1 MTVRIKICGFT
12 RAEDARAAC
21 EAGIDAIGLV
31 FYEKSPRH
39 VTLAQAQTIIA
50 ALPPFV
56 TVVALFVNASREF
69 VESVLAAC
77 SIDVLQFHGEESGEF
92 CRQFQRPYLKAVRV
106 QPGLDWARL
115 AAEYADSRGL
125 LTDAFVEGAHGGTG
139 KTFDWTLLPAQC
151 ALPLILSGGLDA
163 ANVADAIART
173 GPLAVDVSSGVEEGK
188 GIKSARRVAEFVQA
202 VRTGEQLRSVARL
215 AADK

>member
-1 MTVRIKICGFT
+1 MTVRIKVCGFT

-39 VTLAQAQTIIA
+39 VTIAQAQTIIA

-77 SIDVLQFHGEESGEF
+77 RIDVLQFHGEESGEF

-106 QPGLDWARL
+106 QAGLDWTML

-139 KTFDWTLLPAQC
+139 KTFDWTLLPEQC

>member
-1 MTVRIKICGFT
+1 MTVRIKVCGFT

-39 VTLAQAQTIIA
+39 VTIAQAQTIIA
-50 ALPPFV
+50 ALPPLV

-139 KTFDWTLLPAQC
+139 KTFDWRLLPEQC

-188 GIKSARRVAEFVQA
+188 GIKSARRVAEFVLA